1 MKLIIP
7 TVVLLVLTSCAG
19 KVEPPEPELE
29 LAPLVRVENFID
41 IDHGTI
47 TMGNMTINALQTVEG
62 SRFLKKHRRTIQRLE
77 DRLNA
82 YYHKAVRRVTYLRLN
97 NPLDTPIIITDVFKE
112 LGDPIDVFYSD
123 GLRRPFDLDLGRK
136 AIHMSLNSYVIKL
149 IRALEEKEE
158 ELHFKLWREANPE
171 STSD

>member
-7 TVVLLVLTSCAG
+7 TIVLLVLTSCAG
-19 KVEPPEPELE
+19 KVEPPEPEL
-29 LAPLVRVENFID
+29 APLVRLENFID
-41 IDHGTI
+41 ITLGTV
-47 TMGNMTINALQTVEG
+47 TIGDMMINGLQTEEG
-62 SRFLKKHRRTIQRLE
+62 YRFLQKHRRMIQRLE

-82 YYHKAVRRVTYLRLN
+82 YFHKAVRRVTYLRLN

-112 LGDPIDVFYSD
+112 LGDPIDVFYRD
-123 GLRRPFDLDLGRK
+123 DLRRPFDLELGRK
-136 AIHMSLNSYVIKL
+136 AIKMSLNSYVIKL

-171 STSD
+171 STSDD